1 MIGITVATSAMNGT
15 FASPEAPRAI
25 SVNNGPSLRAKRAIA
40 AQSVVSP

>member
-1 MIGITVATSAMNGT
+1 MIGITVATSAINGT

-25 SVNNGPSLRAKRAIA
+25 SVKSGPSFKARRAIA